1 MNEEL
6 ATKMS
11 EDVVN
16 ARRELLKYVHDHVSA
31 ITDPNVKV
39 MTILG
44 FACGAATLL
53 NSSRETMPKPIL
65 EMLNGMIETFKVTD
79 AEAIALDAAKPMGGR
94 H

>member
-6 ATKMS
+6 VNKMS

-31 ITDPNVKV
+31 IADPNAKV
-39 MTILG
+39 MAILG
-44 FACGAATLL
+44 FACGASTLL
-53 NSSRETMPKPIL
+53 ESSKETMPEPIL
-65 EMLNGMIETFKVTD
+65 KMLNGMIEAFKVTD
-79 AEAIALDAAKPMGGR
+79 AEALALDAAKPMGGR

>member
-6 ATKMS
+6 ATEMS
-11 EDVVN
+11 ENVVN

-31 ITDPNVKV
+31 IADPNGKV
-39 MTILG
+39 MAILG

-53 NSSRETMPKPIL
+53 ESSRETMPKPIL
-65 EMLNGMIETFKVTD
+65 KMLDGMIEAFKVTD
-79 AEAIALDAAKPMGGR
+79 AEALALDAAKPMGGR